1 VIGGTDAARALPLFA
16 QTPDARLAR
25 IAPRLREIAFDAGD
39 VIHRE
44 GDECDRVAFVTD
56 GEIRVAKGG
65 PEGRGIEIYRV
76 VAVEPCVL
84 ELSAA
89 MGRSGYPARAVA
101 TTGGRAVTVPADAL
115 VELLAIDP
123 GVQRFVFGFMSARLA
138 SVMQLVEEV
147 AFRKM
152 DERLEAFLRREAR
165 GDAPV
170 VRLTHDAIAE
180 RLGTAREVVSR
191 LLEQMSQRG
200 EVELRRGEIR
210 LTALATRERDPGH

>member
-1 VIGGTDAARALPLFA
+1 MTTLDLARNLPLFA
-16 QTPDARLAR
+16 QTPDALIAR
-25 IAPRLREIAFDAGD
+25 VAPRLREISFDSGD
-39 VIHRE
+39 VIHHE
-44 GDECDRVAFVTD
+44 GDECDRVAFVTE

-65 PEGRGIEIYRV
+65 PGGRGIEIYRI
-76 VAVEPCVL
+76 VAIEPCVL

-101 TTGGRAVTVPADAL
+101 TVGGRAVTVPADAL
-115 VELLAIDP
+115 LDLLATDA
-123 GVQRFVFGFMSARLA
+123 GVQRLVFGFMSARLA

-147 AFRKM
+147 AFRRM
-152 DERLEAFLRREAR
+152 DERLDAFLRREAR
-165 GDAPV
+165 GEPPT
-170 VRLTHDAIAE
+170 VRMTHDAVAE

-210 LTALATRERDPGH
+210 LAALASRERDPGH

>member
-1 VIGGTDAARALPLFA
+1 MSAASLARDLPLFA
-16 QTPDARLAR
+16 GTPDARLAQ

-44 GDECDRVAFVTD
+44 GDECDRVAFVTE

-65 PEGRGIEIYRV
+65 PVGRGIEIYRV
-76 VAVEPCVL
+76 VAIEPCVL

-115 VELLAIDP
+115 TDLLAIDA
-123 GVQRFVFGFMSARLA
+123 GVQKFVFGFMSARLA

-152 DERLEAFLRREAR
+152 DERLETFLRREAS
-165 GDAPV
+165 GEPPV
-170 VRLTHDAIAE
+170 VRMTHDAIAE

-200 EVELRRGEIR
+200 EVTLRRGEVR
-210 LTALATRERDPGH
+210 LTGDSRRERDPGH

>member
-1 VIGGTDAARALPLFA
+1 MIGSLDVARSLPLFA
-16 QTPDARLAR
+16 DAPAEVLEQV
-25 IAPRLREIAFDAGD
+25 APRLREIAFDRGD

-44 GDECDRVAFVTD
+44 GDACDRVAFVTE

-65 PEGRGIEIYRV
+65 REGRGIEIYRV
-76 VAVEPCVL
+76 VAIEPCVL

-115 VELLAIDP
+115 LGLLATDAA
-123 GVQRFVFGFMSARLA
+123 VQRFVFGFMSVRLA

-147 AFRKM
+147 AFRRM
-152 DERLEAFLRREAR
+152 DERLEAFLRREAQ
-165 GDAPV
+165 GEPPV
-170 VRLTHDAIAE
+170 VRMTHDAIAE

-191 LLEQMSQRG
+191 LLEQMRG
-200 EVELRRGEIR
+200 NGLVELRRGEVRIIP
-210 LTALATRERDPGH
+210 RERDPGH